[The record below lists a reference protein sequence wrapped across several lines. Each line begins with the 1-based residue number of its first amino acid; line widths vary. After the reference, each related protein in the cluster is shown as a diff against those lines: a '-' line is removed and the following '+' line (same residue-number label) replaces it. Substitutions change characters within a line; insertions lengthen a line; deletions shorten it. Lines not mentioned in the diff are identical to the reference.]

1 MLSSF
6 NERRLQKRIMPMPDK
21 ASPHALVALGLA
33 AQRLGRKYQDPKRV
47 QHARAVANQ
56 ALQNLQHQQPAPA
69 GFDETTYDQTKPLFR
84 DAASEF
90 AGSYKDVGEL
100 ARKLVDEL
108 KAAGYSMDL
117 LRNMRPYLERFVQ
130 DVKDGAIKLAQSA
143 D

>member
-1 MLSSF
+1 
-6 NERRLQKRIMPMPDK
+6 MPDK

-56 ALQNLQHQQPAPA
+56 ALQNLQQQQQSAPA

-130 DVKDGAIKLAQSA
+130 DVKDGAIKLAQPA

>member
-1 MLSSF
+1 M
-6 NERRLQKRIMPMPDK
+6 EPMPDK

-56 ALQNLQHQQPAPA
+56 ALQNLQQQQQSAPA

-100 ARKLVDEL
+100 ARKLVDAL

-130 DVKDGAIKLAQSA
+130 DVKDGAIKLAQPA